1 MKTTFIK
8 SILGAFIII
17 LSVSANIKAQTYYP
31 VYLCGGGTATLHAFE
46 ETTLVSGDKVH
57 WYLAGVEV
65 DVKTFNG
72 TAKSTDYVTPNNLSA
87 GVHNYTTK
95 IESVAGCWGD
105 VSDPFQ
111 VYQLPNKTLALT
123 SNNASYCGSDATLN
137 SVITAT
143 TTPAQA
149 LPANIGYTYAW
160 TATKNGSTVTPT
172 TIGSDDASKTDVN
185 KFTLTTT
192 GAGTYVLNATVV
204 YIKLDADPLKGGVIK
219 SGDTKGCEIAAT
231 ATSTVTVTPK
241 PVKPTIIIQ

>member
-8 SILGAFIII
+8 SILAAFIII
-17 LSVSANIKAQTYYP
+17 LGINAKSKAQTYYP
-31 VYLCGGGTATLHAFE
+31 VYLCGGGTATLHTPE
-46 ETTLVSGDKVH
+46 ESTLANGDKVH
-57 WYLAGVEV
+57 WYLEGVEV

-72 TAKSTDYVTPNNLSA
+72 TANVTNYVTPNNLTA

-105 VSDPFQ
+105 LSDPFQ
-111 VYQLPNKTLALT
+111 VYQLPSKTLALT
-123 SNNASYCGSDATLN
+123 SSNATYCGSDATLN

-149 LPANIGYTYAW
+149 LPAGIEYAYVW
-160 TATKNGSTVTPT
+160 SATKNGTAVTPLSG
-172 TIGSDDASKTDVN
+172 IGSDDASKTDVN

-204 YIKLDADPLKGGVIK
+204 YVKTAANTGVIK
-219 SGDTKGCEIAAT
+219 SGDSKGCEVAAT